1 MAVNYVTAVKN
12 ARLDAVAAA
21 INTSGTGSLV
31 LLTAG
36 NAELVRVLVEA
47 TINPATGGVLTVI
60 STPKQ
65 GTATAAG
72 TATLAKIVNGADA
85 DVATGLTV
93 GTTAGNDVQLNDNVL
108 IIGSQVTIN
117 SGTITTP

>member
-1 MAVNYVTAVKN
+1 MAVNYVVAVKN
-12 ARLDAVAAA
+12 DRLDAVAAA
-21 INTSGTGSLV
+21 INTGGTGSLV

-47 TINPATGGVLTVI
+47 TINPAAGGVLTVI

-65 GTATAAG
+65 GTATGAG
-72 TATLAKIVNGADA
+72 TATLAKIVNGSDV

-93 GTTAGNDVQLNDNVL
+93 GTNAGNDVQLNDNVL